1 MNLPHSCSTHTHAGS
16 CTYIQLTR
24 PKIFS
29 EWQDRIEI
37 VCGFTTGAVFNMNKS
52 WIHRPVK
59 FHYTCCFF
67 DWQQHFERCIYLF
80 SAQILR
86 NVLGQAEF
94 IQSSNSSCSISS
106 RCGMSFPQRATRSSY
121 KYFDTGLEFSI
132 QAAKKKKKRAW
143 CIISSVLT
151 SDFLKSWKTV
161 RSLKVN
167 AVKDAWLRIGRDK
180 TRFSRSMI

>member
-132 QAAKKKKKRAW
+132 QAAKKKKKKSMMYHFKRSHFW
-143 CIISSVLT
+143 
-151 SDFLKSWKTV
+151 FLKVMKDSAKFKGK
-161 RSLKVN
+161 RSQ
-167 AVKDAWLRIGRDK
+167 GRLAEN
-180 TRFSRSMI
+180 RQR